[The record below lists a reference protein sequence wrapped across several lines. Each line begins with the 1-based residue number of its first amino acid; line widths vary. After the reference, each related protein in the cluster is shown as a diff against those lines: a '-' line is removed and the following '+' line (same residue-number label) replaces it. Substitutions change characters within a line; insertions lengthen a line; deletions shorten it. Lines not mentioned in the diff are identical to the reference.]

1 VAERLTT
8 TTENTWSAGQVA
20 AMVVICL
27 AVGTAGGWMIR
38 RSQGNGKLTAEVA
51 STAAERS
58 AAPPNLP
65 APAMPSP
72 DQLKAAADSQAAPLL
87 GQLKSDSNN
96 FGLLVNVGNI
106 YYDAKQYPTAV
117 EYYQRALKQQPNDTS
132 VRTDMATAIW
142 YTGNADR
149 ALAEFQKVLS
159 YDPNKAN
166 ALFNMGIV
174 KWRGKNEAAGA
185 IALWQKLLATSPNFD
200 ERAKVEEMIQ
210 QAKASTAK

>member
-38 RSQGNGKLTAEVA
+38 RSQGNGKLTAVVA
-51 STAAERS
+51 STAAERP

-65 APAMPSP
+65 APAMPSS
-72 DQLKAAADSQAAPLL
+72 DQPKAAADSQAAPLL

-142 YTGNADR
+142 YTGNADQ
-149 ALAEFQKVLS
+149 ALAEFQEVLS